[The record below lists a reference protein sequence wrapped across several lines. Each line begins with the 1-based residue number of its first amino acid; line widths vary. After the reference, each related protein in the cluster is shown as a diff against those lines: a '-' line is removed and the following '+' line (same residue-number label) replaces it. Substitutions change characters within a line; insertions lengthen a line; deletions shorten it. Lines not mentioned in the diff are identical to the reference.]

1 MLILESRVLQMNK
14 KDVEMLQA
22 MRAKH
27 IISRIG
33 IDHAFADEEPNLWI
47 PDQILGAYEDSLC
60 GNMHKTRKEQWE
72 KIKEDT
78 KILEAT
84 I

>member
-1 MLILESRVLQMNK
+1 MILESRVLQMNK

-27 IISRIG
+27 VISRIG
-33 IDHAFADEEPNLWI
+33 IDHAFADEKPNLWI
-47 PDQILGAYEDSLC
+47 PDQILGAYGDSLC
-60 GNMHKTRKEQWE
+60 GNMHKTWKEQWE

>member
-1 MLILESRVLQMNK
+1 
-14 KDVEMLQA
+14 

-33 IDHAFADEEPNLWI
+33 IDHAFADEEPSLWI
-47 PDQILGAYEDSLC
+47 PDQILGAYGDSLC
-60 GNMHKTRKEQWE
+60 GNMHKTWREQWE

-78 KILEAT
+78 KKLEAT